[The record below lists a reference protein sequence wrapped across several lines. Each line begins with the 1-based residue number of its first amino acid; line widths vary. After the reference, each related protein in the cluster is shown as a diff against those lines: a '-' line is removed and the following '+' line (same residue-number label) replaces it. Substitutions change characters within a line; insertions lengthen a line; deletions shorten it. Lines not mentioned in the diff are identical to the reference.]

1 MAKYNEELK
10 SELIRLHL
18 KEGRTQKSLEEEYNL
33 GKGAIGYMLKQYREE
48 CTQNSDKK
56 QESVEYVS
64 FLAIK
69 KENEALKK
77 ENEFLKK
84 VATFFAKEA

>member
-1 MAKYNEELK
+1 MGKYSEELK

-33 GKGAIGYMLKQYREE
+33 GKGAMGVIVKKYRKE
-48 CTQNSDKK
+48 CSQNSEKMT
-56 QESVEYVS
+56 ESIEYS
-64 FLAIK
+64 KYLKLK
-69 KENEALKK
+69 KEVEELKK

-84 VATFFAKEA
+84 VATFFAKET